1 MLVCLAL
8 LNVLEQLHTLGATTT
23 RPLYFTSLEL
33 YSTTAAAAAASL
45 SVYDGS
51 SIDRSFTEIAN
62 CDHQSKK
69 GTRLN
74 RLTCSCWCSCC
85 CGFAG

>member
-33 YSTTAAAAAASL
+33 YSTTAAAASL
-45 SVYDGS
+45 SVDDGS
-51 SIDRSFTEIAN
+51 SIDRSI
-62 CDHQSKK
+62 DHSLK
-69 GTRLN
+69 
-74 RLTCSCWCSCC
+74 
-85 CGFAG
+85 